1 MTSSTTSPPAGGT
14 DLRVVRPLTAAPRLG
29 DRPFKVANALPGH
42 PLFTRDRI
50 RKLLRTVPRARIEVR
65 EVPVSEV
72 PGEGY
77 RRGARL
83 DLDPVEALDRLER
96 QPLWMLVHDMWKHDA
111 DYGDL
116 LGQYLDDLAAS
127 FDELRRPVSDVGC
140 WLFCSSGNSVVHF
153 HADPDQSFL
162 NQIEGSKTVYV
173 YPATLL
179 PEPTIECLAYY
190 EDQGCVGYDAAYEP
204 RMFEPAHIAPGES
217 VFLPLYAP
225 HRVTNDDGVCIS
237 WNVGFHTGVSRR
249 RRAVHRVNHELRH
262 LGKTP
267 APFGAHPM
275 RDTMKRRTRFFF
287 SLKNRLFPAGKPRIS
302 ADPSPARTTHA

>member
-1 MTSSTTSPPAGGT
+1 MTPATTSPPAGGT
-14 DLRVVRPLTAAPRLG
+14 DLRVVRPLTAAARLG
-29 DRPFKVANALPGH
+29 DRPFKVANTLPGH
-42 PLFTRDRI
+42 PLFQRDRI
-50 RKLLRTVPRARIEVR
+50 RALLRKVPRARIEVR

-116 LGQYLDDLAAS
+116 LKQYMGDLRES
-127 FDELRRPVSDVGC
+127 FDELRRPLSDMGC
-140 WLFCSSGNSVVHF
+140 WLFCSSGKSVVHF

-179 PEPTIECLAYY
+179 PEASIEALAYF
-190 EDQGCVGYDAAYEP
+190 EDQGCVAYDPAYEP
-204 RMFEPAHIAPGES
+204 KMFEPAHLAPGES

-267 APFGAHPM
+267 APFGAHPF
-275 RDTMKRRTRFFF
+275 RDSMKRGTRYVF
-287 SLKNRLFPAGKPRIS
+287 SLKHRLFPGGKPKS
-302 ADPSPARTTHA
+302 PVDPAPARTTHG

>member
-1 MTSSTTSPPAGGT
+1 
-14 DLRVVRPLTAAPRLG
+14 
-29 DRPFKVANALPGH
+29 
-42 PLFTRDRI
+42 
-50 RKLLRTVPRARIEVR
+50 VPRARIEVR

-249 RRAVHRVNHELRH
+249 RRARSTVNHGCATSVRRPRPRRPPDARDEAPHPLLLQPEEPAVPRRQAADLRGS
-262 LGKTP
+262 L
-267 APFGAHPM
+267 ARAH
-275 RDTMKRRTRFFF
+275 D
-287 SLKNRLFPAGKPRIS
+287 
-302 ADPSPARTTHA
+302 ARVTAR